1 MSVLKGYIKRY
12 ALSAGVSARPGM
24 INLEAAQ
31 VKIGEGEICRQL
43 FFTKVQQLQPIIS
56 LKKSSRSS
64 IGANINVYPDI
75 VWLTESNDY
84 SGNFEVSSNTDWTI
98 TY

>member
-1 MSVLKGYIKRY
+1 MSTLKGYIKRH
-12 ALSAGVSARPGM
+12 ALSAEISARPG
-24 INLEAAQ
+24 IVNLEAAQ
-31 VKIGEGEICRQL
+31 VKIGEGEIRRQL
-43 FFTKVQQLQPIIS
+43 FFTKVQQLRPIIS

-64 IGANINVYPDI
+64 IGASINVYPDI

>member
-1 MSVLKGYIKRY
+1 MSTLKGYIKRHV
-12 ALSAGVSARPGM
+12 LSAGISARPNM
-24 INLEAAQ
+24 VNLEASQ
-31 VKIGEGEICRQL
+31 VKIGEGEIRRQL
-43 FFTKVQQLQPIIS
+43 FFTKAQQLRPIIS

-64 IGANINVYPDI
+64 IGASINVYPNI